1 MKGREMRKRLL
12 ALFLCFI
19 MVLGCVEGIAPIG
32 ASAAVNVG
40 SNPTPAIDIAVNV
53 PSDYPGTFLEFKQEL
68 TEKLIDELAADGADR
83 DDICRKYQTLVGFVP
98 DWIQRIENLLISLE
112 MYRVQEE
119 QAVKTLSELLSACGI
134 SMSEEEIRRTDTAR
148 VQERIKKE
156 ASL

>member
-1 MKGREMRKRLL
+1 MGL
-12 ALFLCFI
+12 
-19 MVLGCVEGIAPIG
+19 
-32 ASAAVNVG
+32 
-40 SNPTPAIDIAVNV
+40 IAVKETAELFRRKNI
-53 PSDYPGTFLEFKQEL
+53 SMTERDTEFVVQFAFRTNDREL

-119 QAVKTLSELLSACGI
+119 QAVKTLSELLSGCGI
-134 SMSEEEIRRTDTAR
+134 SMSEDESRRTDTA
-148 VQERIKKE
+148 QMQKRIKKE

>member
-1 MKGREMRKRLL
+1 MGL
-12 ALFLCFI
+12 
-19 MVLGCVEGIAPIG
+19 
-32 ASAAVNVG
+32 
-40 SNPTPAIDIAVNV
+40 IAVKETAELFRRKNI
-53 PSDYPGTFLEFKQEL
+53 SMTERDTEFVVQFAFRANDREL
-68 TEKLIDELAADGADR
+68 TEKLIDELAADGVDR
-83 DDICRKYQTLVGFVP
+83 DAVCRKYQTLAGFVP

-134 SMSEEEIRRTDTAR
+134 SMSEDEIRRTDTAR

>member
-1 MKGREMRKRLL
+1 MGLKAVTETAELFRQKNISMTERDREFVVQFAFRTNDK
-12 ALFLCFI
+12 
-19 MVLGCVEGIAPIG
+19 
-32 ASAAVNVG
+32 
-40 SNPTPAIDIAVNV
+40 
-53 PSDYPGTFLEFKQEL
+53 EL
-68 TEKLIDELAADGADR
+68 TDKLIGELTDAGADW
-83 DDICRKYQTLVGFVP
+83 DAVCRKYQALTGFTP

-148 VQERIKKE
+148 MQERVKKE